1 MARFDV
7 YRLKTNQALA
17 MDIQANLLDRLETRI
32 VVPLLPIAEFV
43 TPVMRLNPRVVIDG
57 TSYHLITH
65 MMGSIPIKEIAGTVG
80 NLSSQYDEI
89 VAAMDLLFQGF

>member
-7 YRLKTNQALA
+7 YRLKTDRALA

-32 VVPLLPIAEFV
+32 VIPLLPPEAFAK
-43 TPVMRLNPRVVIDG
+43 PVMRLNPRVMIDG
-57 TSYHLITH
+57 RPYYLITH
-65 MMGSIPIKEIAGTVG
+65 MMGSIPMREIAGTVG
-80 NLSSQYDEI
+80 NLSAQYDDI